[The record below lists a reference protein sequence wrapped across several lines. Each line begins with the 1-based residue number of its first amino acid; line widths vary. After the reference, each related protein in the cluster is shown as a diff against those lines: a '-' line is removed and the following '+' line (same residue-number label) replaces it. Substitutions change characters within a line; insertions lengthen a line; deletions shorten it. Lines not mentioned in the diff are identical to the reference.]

1 MQNKIRVAVL
11 TGGEAA
17 ELEVSLASAAVV
29 AKNLNKDT
37 YEVFTVNISSS
48 PWLVKGENVES
59 TIDLN
64 DFSFSAN
71 GVKHRFDVVFMAI
84 HGTPAEDG
92 KLQGYFDLMKI
103 PYTCCGTLASAIT
116 FDKDVCKQM
125 IMTVDVNMAKDV
137 LLNTRKKQAELV
149 TDKMTFPVFVKPNKN
164 GSSYGVSKVK
174 KADELIAA
182 IENAF
187 KYDDEV
193 LVEEFIEGRELGC
206 GVIEKGGELICFP
219 ITEIISEN
227 EFFDYEA
234 KYKGKSKEIT
244 PANLTEQQAAKCHE
258 LAKIIYR
265 QLKLKGA
272 VRIDFFLKDN
282 DFYFLEV
289 NTIPGLSNESII
301 PQQAR
306 AYGWSLEQF
315 FDILITETLDNFQQ

>member
-11 TGGEAA
+11 TGGDAA

-29 AKNLNKDT
+29 EKNLNKEK
-37 YEVFTVNISSS
+37 YEVYTVTITE
-48 PWLVKGENVES
+48 KGWKVSGNGAD
-59 TIDLN
+59 TLIDLN
-64 DFSFSAN
+64 DFSFQSAE
-71 GVKHRFDVVFMAI
+71 GKKGFDVVFMAI

-92 KLQGYFDLMKI
+92 KLQGYFDVLKI

-125 IMTVDVNMAKDV
+125 IASVDVFMAKSV
-137 LLNTRKKQAELV
+137 LLTAKDKSAEKV
-149 TDKMTFPVFVKPNKN
+149 TSKLSFPLFVKPNKN

-174 KADELIAA
+174 VSADLQEAINKAFE
-182 IENAF
+182 F
-187 KYDDEV
+187 DDEV
-193 LVEEFIEGRELGC
+193 LVEEFIQGRELGC
-206 GVIEKGGELICFP
+206 GVVEKQGELIAFP
-219 ITEIISEN
+219 VTEIISEN

-244 PANLTEQQAAKCHE
+244 PADLTPNQLERCHA
-258 LAKIIYR
+258 LAKTIYR
-265 QLKLKGA
+265 KLKLKGA
-272 VRIDFFLKDN
+272 VRIDFFLKGN
-282 DFYFLEV
+282 DFYLLEV

-315 FDILITETLDNFQQ
+315 FDILITETLANFQQ

>member
-1 MQNKIRVAVL
+1 MHQKIKVAVL

-48 PWLVKGENVES
+48 PWLVKSENIES

-64 DFSFSAN
+64 DFSFNEN
-71 GVKHRFDVVFMAI
+71 GAKQKFDVVFMAI

-103 PYTCCGTLASAIT
+103 PYTCCSTLASAIT

-125 IMTVDVNMAKDV
+125 LMNVDVFMAKSV
-137 LLNTRKKQAELV
+137 LLNTKNTSAELV
-149 TDKMTFPVFVKPNKN
+149 TNKLKFPVFVKPNKN

-174 KADELIAA
+174 VAEELNQA

-206 GVIEKGGELICFP
+206 GVVEKSGELICFP

-244 PANLTEQQAAKCHE
+244 PADLNEKQVEKCHE
-258 LAKIIYR
+258 IAKIIYR

-272 VRIDFFLKDN
+272 VRIDFFLKGN
-282 DFYFLEV
+282 DFYLLEV

-315 FDILITETLDNFQQ
+315 FDVVLQETLRN